1 MRGYDV
7 IARPTFNLNT
17 DGFAQDYWDKAF
29 KGAVL
34 EEGFTGS
41 GKEEIIGRMKLFGAG
56 ARGEIYVAWGKGGS
70 HVFVAENR
78 NGAIH
83 FLDPQ
88 TGELDVEYYFD
99 HVKDGLTKLLR
110 IDNLEPNEGNIKWC
124 CKEVKRNAGT
134 QRGNRNS

>member
-70 HVFVAENR
+70 M
-78 NGAIH
+78 
-83 FLDPQ
+83 
-88 TGELDVEYYFD
+88 Y
-99 HVKDGLTKLLR
+99 LLPKIGTAR
-110 IDNLEPNEGNIKWC
+110 YTFSTRRRANSTLNITLITSKT
-124 CKEVKRNAGT
+124 A
-134 QRGNRNS
+134 